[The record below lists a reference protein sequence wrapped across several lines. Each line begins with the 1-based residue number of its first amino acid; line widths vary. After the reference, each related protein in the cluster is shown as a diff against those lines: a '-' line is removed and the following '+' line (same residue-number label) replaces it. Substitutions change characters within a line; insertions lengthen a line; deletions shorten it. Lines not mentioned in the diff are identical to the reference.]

1 MKKYLKD
8 YPNLVEEWNYK
19 KNEELGLFLD
29 KITSKNGNKAWWICK
44 KCEGEWFATIASRT
58 DNHGCP
64 YCSGR
69 LVKKGINDLETLCPE
84 IASEWH
90 PTKNGTLKP
99 YEVSIKSSKKVWWL
113 GKCGH
118 EWCALISNRTN
129 GSGCPKC
136 KLSAVSSF
144 PEQAIYYYMK
154 KIYSDTLT
162 RDTHLGVEL
171 DIYIPSIKVAIE
183 YDGEAW
189 HKGKKK
195 EHDIKKNN
203 ICNQNNIKL
212 IRIRE
217 KKLDTIEGC
226 ISIVREDSNSDKSL
240 EKCIKNLF
248 KILNLPIDNINILRD
263 TPLILEQYSV
273 IQLNNSLAKCFP
285 DIADEWHPT
294 KNGNLT
300 PDQISKG
307 SRRIVWW
314 LGKCG
319 HEYEMVVSE
328 RTNIRKNGKAYG
340 CPVCAGKRV
349 LKGINDLKTLYPSIA
364 SEWDYEKNVGIPSD
378 FLANSNQNI
387 WWRCSKGHSWNAKI
401 QSRTHAKS
409 NCPYC
414 SNKKVLKGYND
425 LKTVCPELVKD
436 WDYQKNDKLNIKPD
450 AITFGS
456 NKRVC
461 WKCHLCGHE
470 WDTYVCSRTK
480 KKTKCPKCGRKK

>member
-69 LVKKGINDLETLCPE
+69 LVKKGINDLETLCSE

-162 RDTHLGVEL
+162 RDAHLGVEL

-240 EKCIKNLF
+240 EKCIK
-248 KILNLPIDNINILRD
+248 
-263 TPLILEQYSV
+263 
-273 IQLNNSLAKCFP
+273 
-285 DIADEWHPT
+285 
-294 KNGNLT
+294 
-300 PDQISKG
+300 
-307 SRRIVWW
+307 
-314 LGKCG
+314 
-319 HEYEMVVSE
+319 
-328 RTNIRKNGKAYG
+328 
-340 CPVCAGKRV
+340 
-349 LKGINDLKTLYPSIA
+349 DLYKY
-364 SEWDYEKNVGIPSD
+364 
-378 FLANSNQNI
+378 
-387 WWRCSKGHSWNAKI
+387 
-401 QSRTHAKS
+401 
-409 NCPYC
+409 
-414 SNKKVLKGYND
+414 
-425 LKTVCPELVKD
+425 
-436 WDYQKNDKLNIKPD
+436 
-450 AITFGS
+450 
-456 NKRVC
+456 
-461 WKCHLCGHE
+461 
-470 WDTYVCSRTK
+470 
-480 KKTKCPKCGRKK
+480 